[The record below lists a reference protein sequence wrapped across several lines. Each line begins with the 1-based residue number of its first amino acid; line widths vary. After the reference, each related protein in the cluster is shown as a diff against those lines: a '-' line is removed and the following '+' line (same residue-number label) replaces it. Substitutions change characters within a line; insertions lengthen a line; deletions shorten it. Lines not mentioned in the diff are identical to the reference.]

1 MLILEVGFSV
11 FSATYSSDNVFYVN
25 QNPIMDGENVVCSVV
40 LCSAKLAGN
49 DIVVSKCTTNESEM
63 NGYNL
68 ITNNQRESIDDAVLA
83 AINAIV

>member
-1 MLILEVGFSV
+1 MLILNVGFSA
-11 FSATYSSDNVFYVN
+11 FSAAYSATDVFYVN

-49 DIVVSKCTTNESEM
+49 DIVVSKCTTSEEM

-68 ITNNQRESIDDAVLA
+68 IANNQRESIDDAVLA
-83 AINAIV
+83 AINAV